1 MKLVYLGVCRRH
13 EMKSIRHE
21 ISTHHE
27 RNFVYITFYC
37 RQNEIKL
44 LFESGLRKKVNHTF
58 FLFNEINACTNVSF
72 FREIYFGSCLHEIL
86 TTEMKFHF
94 CQNDRNKVTPAMSF
108 ISGCIK

>member
-1 MKLVYLGVCRRH
+1 
-13 EMKSIRHE
+13 MKSIRHE

-44 LFESGLRKKVNHTF
+44 LFEGGLRKKVNHTF